1 METEI
6 MVHPN
11 YELVKSAGVNNI
23 LDSIRPQ
30 WKSKRL
36 IERVVLLIKTDP
48 SSACQRILNAA
59 IQDLREKIIIAG
71 IDIAKEAALANKLP
85 PVSKSE
91 DIESY
96 STKNIIDLSH
106 YIGLL
111 NRPDWRRLTR
121 CYEIRR
127 DLEHEDD
134 EYEAGVEDCVYIFKT
149 TVDVVLAKDP
159 IRILSV
165 KDIVKLIESPIPVIL
180 SSEYLTDYKHAPKQ
194 RQVDIIKTLIGKFL
208 DEKSPEIM
216 KENVIIC
223 LKNLRKITLDSAKVE
238 LGALYQQ
245 DNGKKQLTENIVY
258 VMHHAG
264 IFYYFTSALKDD
276 FYNQLLKLFT
286 TTGYHW
292 SKSKLHSELLQKLI
306 DAGELEYMS
315 SHVLDNF
322 IIWLFKCYIGEKG
335 GYGFGVNRKVFFSN
349 SGATICDEIIKNN
362 KEKIKQRFCNNGDL
376 DKEIKKILDT
386 KDIKRR
392 YDSLMD
398 IINV

>member
-1 METEI
+1 MEI
-6 MVHPN
+6 VRHPN
-11 YELVKSAGVNNI
+11 YELVQSAGINNI

-30 WKSKRL
+30 WRSRRL
-36 IERVVLLIKTDP
+36 IERVMILIKTDP

-71 IDIAKEAALANKLP
+71 SDIAKDAALANKLP
-85 PVSKSE
+85 PISKSE

-165 KDIVKLIESPIPVIL
+165 MDVAKLIESPVPVIL
-180 SSEYLTDYKHAPKQ
+180 SLEYLEDYKHAPKQ
-194 RQVDIIKTLIGKFL
+194 RQIDIIKMLIGRFL

-216 KENVIIC
+216 KDNVVIC
-223 LKNLRKITLDSAKVE
+223 LKSLKEITQDSVKVD

-245 DNGKKQLTENIVY
+245 NNGKKQLNDNIVY

-276 FYNQLLKLFT
+276 YYNQLLKLFD

-292 SKSKLHSELLQKLI
+292 SKNKSHTELLQKLI

-315 SHVLDNF
+315 SHILDNF
-322 IIWLFKCYIGEKG
+322 ILWLFKCYIGEKG
-335 GYGFGVNRKVFFSN
+335 GYGFGVNRQVFFSN
-349 SGATICDEIIKNN
+349 AGSKISIEIIKNN
-362 KEKIKQRFCNNGDL
+362 KEKIKQRFRDNENL
-376 DKEIKKILDT
+376 DKEIIKLLDT
-386 KDIKRR
+386 QEIERR
-392 YDSLMD
+392 YDQLID
-398 IINV
+398 IIDT

>member
-1 METEI
+1 MENGVI
-6 MVHPN
+6 IHPN
-11 YELVKSAGVNNI
+11 YELVKSAGVNTI
-23 LDSIRPQ
+23 LNFIRPQ

-36 IERVVLLIKTDP
+36 IERIELLIRTDP

-85 PVSKSE
+85 PISRNE
-91 DIESY
+91 DVETY

-111 NRPDWRRLTR
+111 TRPDWRRLTR

-159 IRILSV
+159 IRVLSV
-165 KDIVKLIESPIPVIL
+165 DDVINQIESPTPVVL
-180 SSEYLTDYKHAPKQ
+180 SLEYLEDYKHAPKQ
-194 RQVDIIKTLIGKFL
+194 RQVEIVKMLIGKFL

-216 KENVIIC
+216 KENIIIC
-223 LKNLRKITLDSAKVE
+223 LKSLREITSDNVKVD
-238 LGALYQQ
+238 LGAFYQQ
-245 DNGKKQLTENIVY
+245 SNGKKPLNDNFVY

-276 FYNQLLKLFT
+276 FYCNLLRLFES
-286 TTGYHW
+286 TGYHW
-292 SKSKLHSELLQKLI
+292 KKSGSHSELLQKLI

-315 SHVLDNF
+315 MKIMDSF

-335 GYGFGVNRKVFFSN
+335 GYGYGVSRKVFFSN
-349 SGATICDEIIKNN
+349 SGAPICAELIKNN
-362 KEKIKQRFCNNGDL
+362 KEKIRHRFHENKNIDE
-376 DKEIKKILDT
+376 EINKILDT
-386 KDIKRR
+386 QEIKRR
-392 YDSLMD
+392 YDYLMD
-398 IINV
+398 IIDI